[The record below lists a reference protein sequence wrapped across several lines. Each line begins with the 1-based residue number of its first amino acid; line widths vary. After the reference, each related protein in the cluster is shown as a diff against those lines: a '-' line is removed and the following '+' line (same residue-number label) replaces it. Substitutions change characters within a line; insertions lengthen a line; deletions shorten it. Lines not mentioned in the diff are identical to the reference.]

1 MNPSPT
7 PAPAPPG
14 APTPEQWPDLLT
26 VAEAAAYTNTSERF
40 ARRLVSDRRVPVV
53 KLGKHVRIPRTALD
67 AFIAANT
74 RDVVSR

>member
-1 MNPSPT
+1 MNTSPT
-7 PAPAPPG
+7 PAPAPAA
-14 APTPEQWPDLLT
+14 APTSEPRPDLLT

-67 AFIAANT
+67 EYIAANT
-74 RDVVSR
+74 RNVVSR